1 MFHINYQ
8 RWVSTPIWQ
17 SGNPNHS
24 NDLIWR
30 GENPNHNKKIWDLP
44 FPITDLIWWNQIL
57 FNSVEKVK
65 KQAMSMG
72 LLSFFFNMGSF
83 KCVHSPN
90 LAYKLGSGEWFDKR
104 FEIYPNHP
112 LILHS
117 QIIINS
123 WLHLSDCQ
131 AKISILLIWE
141 KSGIFNSSVIWYPS
155 LTTSIVFYILP
166 PF

>member
-1 MFHINYQ
+1 MGINSDLTIIH
-8 RWVSTPIWQ
+8 R
-17 SGNPNHS
+17 

-44 FPITDLIWWNQIL
+44 FPITDLIKSNPFQFSWE
-57 FNSVEKVK
+57 SE

-90 LAYKLGSGEWFDKR
+90 LAYKLGSSEWFDKR

-123 WLHLSDCQ
+123 WLHVSDCQ
-131 AKISILLIWE
+131 ARIPILLIWE
-141 KSGIFNSSVIWYPS
+141 KEWKESSVFTIHCQRKA
-155 LTTSIVFYILP
+155 ILYWHW
-166 PF
+166 F

>member
-1 MFHINYQ
+1 MGIN
-8 RWVSTPIWQ
+8 SDLTIIQ
-17 SGNPNHS
+17 SQSQQWFDLKGRKSQSKQKDLRFAIPNHWFDLMKS
-24 NDLIWR
+24 N
-30 GENPNHNKKIWDLP
+30 P
-44 FPITDLIWWNQIL
+44 FQFSWE
-57 FNSVEKVK
+57 SE

-90 LAYKLGSGEWFDKR
+90 LAYKLGSGEWFDKW

-155 LTTSIVFYILP
+155 LQENPIPTT
-166 PF
+166 